1 MLKNWA
7 HDPCKFFFKKKKKE
21 EEEENSTKPNGE
33 SESLKDEGKKKK
45 NET

>member
-7 HDPCKFFFKKKKKE
+7 HDPCKFKKKKE

>member
-7 HDPCKFFFKKKKKE
+7 HDPCKFKKKKKRE

-33 SESLKDEGKKKK
+33 SESLKDEGKKK